1 MDDNLDFETYLIISS
16 RKLVI
21 SVNTNPNKKIY
32 EEEIIIKDNF
42 DNLNFEKLIFFL
54 DKNIF
59 KIEKKLKNFVKK
71 ISIILD
77 LDCFFSI
84 DISIKK
90 NNYENK
96 VNINALKHI
105 LYEAKDDCKK
115 TRLGKEILHMT
126 IENYYFDG
134 QNYSYLPDNIKCQNF
149 SLDIKFLCVS
159 TKIIKNLEKIL
170 KQYQI
175 SINRIVSAKYINSFL
190 NDDEKDIFF
199 MAKEIIDGYN
209 PNEVMMI
216 DKSTKN
222 QGFFEKFFNFFN

>member
-21 SVNTNPNKKIY
+21 SVNTNLNKKIY

-149 SLDIKFLCVS
+149 SLDIKFLCVY

-175 SINRIVSAKYINSFL
+175 SINRIVSAKYINSF
-190 NDDEKDIFF
+190 
-199 MAKEIIDGYN
+199 
-209 PNEVMMI
+209 
-216 DKSTKN
+216 
-222 QGFFEKFFNFFN
+222 

>member
-1 MDDNLDFETYLIISS
+1 MFLFY
-16 RKLVI
+16 RY
-21 SVNTNPNKKIY
+21 IY
-32 EEEIIIKDNF
+32 
-42 DNLNFEKLIFFL
+42 
-54 DKNIF
+54 
-59 KIEKKLKNFVKK
+59 
-71 ISIILD
+71 
-77 LDCFFSI
+77 
-84 DISIKK
+84 KK

-222 QGFFEKFFNFFN
+222 QGFFEKIFQFFQLILYFTVTFVVFYLHVISLK

>member
-21 SVNTNPNKKIY
+21 SVNTNLNKKIY

-90 NNYENK
+90 IIMK
-96 VNINALKHI
+96 
-105 LYEAKDDCKK
+105 
-115 TRLGKEILHMT
+115 
-126 IENYYFDG
+126 
-134 QNYSYLPDNIKCQNF
+134 IK
-149 SLDIKFLCVS
+149 
-159 TKIIKNLEKIL
+159 
-170 KQYQI
+170 
-175 SINRIVSAKYINSFL
+175 
-190 NDDEKDIFF
+190 
-199 MAKEIIDGYN
+199 
-209 PNEVMMI
+209 
-216 DKSTKN
+216 
-222 QGFFEKFFNFFN
+222 